1 MKNKAAKQ
9 KNTVDINEIINPPSA
24 HEGGRTSS
32 MATKRGGSSNNK
44 MTDLKN
50 VMVDYLKK
58 LIVRLENQQAA
69 ESVKYVIDCK
79 KPEKTGAQ
87 YQFCVIFDEALS
99 QNECWINVIPI
110 EFLNLTLTI

>member
-1 MKNKAAKQ
+1 LKNKAAKQ

-24 HEGGRTSS
+24 HEGVRSS
-32 MATKRGGSSNNK
+32 LSTKRGASSNNK
-44 MTDLKN
+44 MADLKN

-69 ESVKYVIDCK
+69 ESIKYVIDCK
-79 KPEKTGAQ
+79 KPEKAGGQ

-99 QNECWINVIPI
+99 QNECWVIVPI
-110 EFLNLTLTI
+110 LI